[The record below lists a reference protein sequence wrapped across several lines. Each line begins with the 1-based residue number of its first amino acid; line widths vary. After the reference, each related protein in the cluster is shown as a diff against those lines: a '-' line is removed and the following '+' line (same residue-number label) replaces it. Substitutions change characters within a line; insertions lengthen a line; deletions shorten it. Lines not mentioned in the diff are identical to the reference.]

1 MYEPPSA
8 LHVLAH
14 EFGHAAGVYESAD
27 VNDVM
32 YAYIDPGQIKLIT
45 APGTGFGD
53 PFGTQEISA
62 MNALYPSGDEE

>member
-1 MYEPPSA
+1 MYEPPPT
-8 LHVLAH
+8 LHALAH

-32 YAYIDPGQIKLIT
+32 YAYINPGQIKLTT
-45 APGTGFGD
+45 APGTGFGN

-62 MNALYPSGDEE
+62 MNALYPSGAGE

>member
-1 MYEPPSA
+1 MYEPPPA

-32 YAYIDPGQIKLIT
+32 YAYIDPGQIKLST
-45 APGTGFGD
+45 TSGTGFGD